1 MEMFF
6 ITEFEAVFI
15 FTREQKKPTE
25 AINPPIIIVPK
36 YIIGIIAIIA
46 ISSPRFSN
54 AFNDA
59 WLPTTSP
66 TSQTNEMHI
75 IHKSMIDHTFLSIKT
90 PPLHQDLWIR
100 FSTAFIISQSKTNVN
115 STPKKQKSPAKAELF
130 VYKIKLISWRTGL
143 RDEQL

>member
-1 MEMFF
+1 MEIFF
-6 ITEFEAVFI
+6 KAVFGAIFI
-15 FTREQKKPTE
+15 FTSEQKKPTE
-25 AINPPIIIVPK
+25 AINPPIMIVPRYK
-36 YIIGIIAIIA
+36 YANTPNIA
-46 ISSPRFSN
+46 ISSPRLSN
-54 AFNDA
+54 AFNDT
-59 WLPTTSP
+59 WQPTTSP